1 MVKPGFK
8 AHQPMVMAAEV
19 EVDVETGVVKP
30 IRLVTGT
37 FPGRMINPGVVRGQA
52 LGAAAQALGMALW
65 EELRYDEQTSSYLS
79 AGFTD
84 YRIPRALDMPEIE
97 TLFLEEVDES
107 SPPHEGLPYGG
118 RGVGEMTCWG
128 AVVIAS
134 AIYSATGVEMRRSP
148 MTAETVLEALEA
160 ETA

>member
-52 LGAAAQALGMALW
+52 VGAAAQALGMALW

-79 AGFTD
+79 DGFTD

-97 TLFLEEVDES
+97 MPV
-107 SPPHEGLPYGG
+107 PRGG
-118 RGVGEMTCWG
+118 RREQPSPRRAALWG
-128 AVVIAS
+128 S
-134 AIYSATGVEMRRSP
+134 RCR
-148 MTAETVLEALEA
+148 
-160 ETA
+160 